1 MDFLGAALGISTC
14 ITILMV
20 SSTNFQA
27 PTHVAYFPW
36 SCDKVYHKQEERFLL
51 YILSQ
56 IVTWQYIP
64 NPLD

>member
-1 MDFLGAALGISTC
+1 MD
-14 ITILMV
+14 

-27 PTHVAYFPW
+27 PPIFAEIHC
-36 SCDKVYHKQEERFLL
+36 SCDKVYHKQVVRLLL
-51 YILSQ
+51 YKLGQ